1 MTVISWLAHGSKR
14 ALLLGCCGLVF
25 LSPWARSSD
34 ASLGEYRL
42 KAAYLYRISQFIE
55 WPEAGKPEQ
64 AFNICVLGSDPFGES
79 LRELSTR
86 TVASRPIALQYPA
99 TPREAR
105 ACQIV
110 YIDEAQK
117 KALSDLAA
125 VLGDL
130 PVLVVGGSPQF
141 IDQGGAIGFV
151 VEAGKL
157 RMELNLDVLRRA
169 NLKPSAKLIE
179 VAVRTVGSWRGRP

>member
-1 MTVISWLAHGSKR
+1 MTRIRWR
-14 ALLLGCCGLVF
+14 ALWPKRSWLLGCCSLLF
-25 LSPWARSSD
+25 LSPSAGGAD
-34 ASLGEYRL
+34 ANFSEYRL

-55 WPEAGKPEQ
+55 WPEVDKPEQ
-64 AFNICVLGSDPFGES
+64 AFNLCVLGSDPFGET
-79 LRELSTR
+79 LRELSAR

-105 ACQIV
+105 ACQLV
-110 YIDEAQK
+110 YVDEAPK
-117 KALSDLAA
+117 KTLNELTA

-141 IDQGGAIGFV
+141 IDFGGAVGFV
-151 VEAGKL
+151 IEGGKL

-179 VAVRTVGSWRGRP
+179 VAVRKLGSGRSRP

>member
-1 MTVISWLAHGSKR
+1 MTRIRWRALWSKR
-14 ALLLGCCGLVF
+14 AWLLGCCSLYF
-25 LSPWARSSD
+25 LSPSAGGAD

-55 WPEAGKPEQ
+55 WPEGDKAEQ
-64 AFNICVLGSDPFGES
+64 AFNICVLGSDPFGET
-79 LRELSTR
+79 LRELSAR
-86 TVASRPIALQYPA
+86 TVASRPIALQYPS

-105 ACQIV
+105 ACQIIYV
-110 YIDEAQK
+110 EEAPK
-117 KALSDLAA
+117 KTLNELTA

-141 IDQGGAIGFV
+141 IDLGGALGFV
-151 VEAGKL
+151 IEGGKL

-179 VAVRTVGSWRGRP
+179 VAVRTLGSGRGRP